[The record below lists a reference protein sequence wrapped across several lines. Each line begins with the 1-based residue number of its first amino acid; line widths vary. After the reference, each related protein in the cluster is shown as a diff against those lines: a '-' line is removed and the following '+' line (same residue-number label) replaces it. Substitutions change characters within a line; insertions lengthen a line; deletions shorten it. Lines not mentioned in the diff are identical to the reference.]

1 MLGIAALSQAFY
13 AMWSAKRQK
22 GSGEYLLGGL
32 IPHYFCRCA
41 QCAPNYEDTMVPHH
55 KYVVNL
61 NVKIDSVANRVC
73 TYCAIGIPKTYE
85 QLLYIIIVTSP
96 LPLMDLRQRLKWGL

>member
-55 KYVVNL
+55 QYVVNL
-61 NVKIDSVANRVC
+61 NVKIDSVANCVC
-73 TYCAIGIPKTYE
+73 TV
-85 QLLYIIIVTSP
+85 LLEF
-96 LPLMDLRQRLKWGL
+96 QRRTNSCSI